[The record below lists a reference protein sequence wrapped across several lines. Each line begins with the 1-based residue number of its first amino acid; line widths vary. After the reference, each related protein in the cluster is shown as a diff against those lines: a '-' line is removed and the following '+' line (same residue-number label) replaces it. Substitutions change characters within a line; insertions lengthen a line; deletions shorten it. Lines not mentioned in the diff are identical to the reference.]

1 MSAAAQRIMALDI
14 GEVRVGIAI
23 SDPTAKVASPLKVLP
38 TVEVT
43 SMAQSFRSL
52 LEDYEPSVLLVG
64 LPLSLDGSENAQ
76 AEQVRRVAASIQ
88 TTTEL
93 PLRFVD
99 ERFSSSEAKRILR
112 EQGYTERTMRGRID
126 MIAASLFL
134 QAWLDA
140 EGNI

>member
-1 MSAAAQRIMALDI
+1 MALDI